1 MQNMIEIDN
10 LIKESLKNKQIVE
23 LKAYRNL
30 KSEILK
36 FKTQKNSPELTE
48 DKLIQIISKSCKSLE
63 DSIFEFNK
71 AGREDLVLECRE
83 ELEVL
88 KKLLP
93 EPVSLEKIYFKV
105 EKYCLEYGWL
115 KYGELAIPKKEMGKV
130 IKYIKKE
137 LPNANSELIAKTVK
151 ENLV

>member
-30 KSEILK
+30 KAEILK
-36 FKTQKNSPELTE
+36 FKTQKNSPELTK

-93 EPVSLEKIYFKV
+93 EPVSLEKIYYAV
-105 EKYCLEYGWL
+105 EKYCQEYGWL

>member
-1 MQNMIEIDN
+1 MIEIDN

-30 KSEILK
+30 KAEILK

-48 DKLIQIISKSCKSLE
+48 DKLIQITSKACKSLE

-93 EPVSLEKIYFKV
+93 EPVSLEKIYYAV
-105 EKYCLEYGWL
+105 EKYCQEYGWL

>member
-1 MQNMIEIDN
+1 MLEIDN
-10 LIKESLKNKQIVE
+10 LIKESLKNKQTIE

-30 KSEILK
+30 KADILK
-36 FKTQKNSPELTE
+36 FKTQKNAPELTE

-93 EPVSLEKIYFKV
+93 EPVSLEKIYFTIEEHCQK
-105 EKYCLEYGWL
+105 YGWL
-115 KYGELAIPKKEMGKV
+115 KDGELAIPKKEMGKL
-130 IKYIKKE
+130 IKTIKKE
-137 LPNANSELIAKTVK
+137 LPNANSELVAKTVK
-151 ENLV
+151 ENLI